1 MFGGCGCRMVIKWYE
16 EVLEEVVEEDVV
28 EVLVRRNEGL
38 GKEVQGVRRC
48 TVVQQ
53 LCSARCE
60 LLCVFGFRVW
70 GLGFRV

>member
-38 GKEVQGVRRC
+38 GKEVQGVRRFR
-48 TVVQQ
+48 VL
-53 LCSARCE
+53 LCSTFSLQDVYSC
-60 LLCVFGFRVW
+60 LGVW
-70 GLGFRV
+70 GLGFGV